1 MRILDIQQIYN
12 VLQNLT
18 NLEISYLE
26 YSRTPKDFVQ
36 YRNFLE
42 YFNNHIIKSGNLF
55 RFYFPTALSSDILP
69 SSKISDLEEISDK
82 INIVPGYDFS
92 AVKQFNFPN
101 ALRHKCNYYTL
112 IYLLNGNGQLI
123 LDENT
128 FQLQS
133 GDFYLVPPGV
143 YYAIQPT
150 LESLCIC
157 MNLRHPFV
165 AAEYKNI
172 FHDNPLITSFITHT
186 LVPEHHMTYLALH
199 TGENEIVRTLVL
211 SIFTEYINQDKYSNA
226 TMKNLLSLMFAM
238 ILRNDKTTMDAS
250 IKTTRLDHQYQQIVQ
265 YLRQNYQTADLSTLS
280 EHIHFSKQ
288 YICKIVKEKT
298 GDTFNALLMSIR
310 LEMVEQYL
318 LESDL
323 TLENISYL
331 CGFTAPSHLSR
342 VFKNHYG
349 MSPSV
354 YRKNQT
360 EQKADV

>member
-1 MRILDIQQIYN
+1 METLDIQQTRNI
-12 VLQNLT
+12 LQNLT
-18 NLEISYLE
+18 NLEISYME
-26 YSRTPKDFVQ
+26 YSKSPKDFVKYQ
-36 YRNFLE
+36 NFLE
-42 YFNNHIIKSGNLF
+42 YFNNYIIKSKNLF
-55 RFYFPTALSSDILP
+55 RFYFPAALSPETLP
-69 SSKISDLEEISDK
+69 SQKISDIGVISEA

-112 IYLLNGNGQLI
+112 VYLYEGSGQLI

-128 FQLQS
+128 FQMQA

-150 LESLCIC
+150 LDSLCIC
-157 MNLRHPFV
+157 MNLRQSFV
-165 AAEYKNI
+165 AAEYKNV
-172 FHDNPLITSFITHT
+172 FHENPLITSFITNSLAT
-186 LVPEHHMTYLALH
+186 EHNMTYLAIH
-199 TGENEIVRTLVL
+199 TGENEMVPTLVL
-211 SIFTEYINQDKYSNA
+211 AIFTEYINQDKYSNA
-226 TMKNLLSLMFAM
+226 TMKNMLSLMFAL

-250 IKTTRLDHQYQQIVQ
+250 IKATRLDQQYQQIIQ
-265 YLRQNYQTADLSTLS
+265 YLKQNYQTADLSSLS

-298 GDTFNALLMSIR
+298 GDTFNTLLMNIR

-323 TLENISYL
+323 TLENIAYL
-331 CGFTAPSHLSR
+331 CGFTAPSHLSK

-349 MSPSV
+349 MSPSS
-354 YRKNQT
+354 YRKKHT
-360 EQKADV
+360 G

>member
-1 MRILDIQQIYN
+1 MKTLDIQQTRNI
-12 VLQNLT
+12 LQNLT
-18 NLEISYLE
+18 NLEISYME
-26 YSRTPKDFVQ
+26 YSKSPKDFVKYQ
-36 YRNFLE
+36 NFLE
-42 YFNNHIIKSGNLF
+42 YFNNYIIKSKNLF
-55 RFYFPTALSSDILP
+55 RFYFPAALSPETLP
-69 SSKISDLEEISDK
+69 SQKISDLGEISEA

-112 IYLLNGNGQLI
+112 VYLYEGSGQLI

-128 FQLQS
+128 FQMQA

-150 LESLCIC
+150 LDSLCIC
-157 MNLRHPFV
+157 MNLRQSFV

-172 FHDNPLITSFITHT
+172 FHEDPLITRFITNS
-186 LVPEHHMTYLALH
+186 LAPEHTMTYLAIH
-199 TGENEIVRTLVL
+199 TGESEMVQTLVL
-211 SIFTEYINQDKYSNA
+211 AIFTEYINQDKFSNA
-226 TMKNLLSLMFAM
+226 TMKNMLSLMFAL
-238 ILRNDKTTMDAS
+238 ILRNDKTAMDAS
-250 IKTTRLDHQYQQIVQ
+250 IKTTRLDQQYQQIIQ
-265 YLRQNYQTADLSTLS
+265 YLKQNYQTADLSSLS

-298 GDTFNALLMSIR
+298 GDTFNTLLMNIR

-323 TLENISYL
+323 TLENIAYL
-331 CGFTAPSHLSR
+331 CGFTAPSHLSK

-349 MSPSV
+349 MSPSS
-354 YRKNQT
+354 YRK
-360 EQKADV
+360 EHAG